1 MDKKGVDLSINVI
14 IVAAIALAVLVIL
27 FAIVTGRL
35 GNFTIGIRN
44 TDTCKQKCDSLNM
57 KTLHIPTLISTT
69 TTSTT
74 QRYEC
79 SNPADTYIAGKYQ
92 DGENGCCCGP

>member
-35 GNFTIGIRN
+35 GNFTIGIKN
-44 TDTCKQKCDSLNM
+44 TDTCKQKCDSFSM
-57 KTLHIPTLISTT
+57 KWGQENVGNLRPDENCVSPN
-69 TTSTT
+69 
-74 QRYEC
+74 QYF
-79 SNPADTYIAGKYQ
+79 AGKYG
-92 DGENGCCCGP
+92 DIPDNMVCCCKR